1 MFAKYKLESYV
12 TFGFDKTRQ
21 QQTIMKGNA
30 LFDIMLN
37 VLSCCMLLVFDSQ
50 RIVNIKGSSF
60 YQLFKHLDLL
70 NIINYEWS

>member
-1 MFAKYKLESYV
+1 MFPKYKLETCV
-12 TFGFDKTRQ
+12 TFGLNKTRQ

-60 YQLFKHLDLL
+60 Y
-70 NIINYEWS
+70 